1 MKKYLPKNLLFLPL
15 GGSGEIGMNC
25 NLFHID
31 NQWIM
36 VDLGITF
43 NNGDTNAYDIIMPN
57 IEFLFEQNIK
67 LSALILTHAHE
78 DHIGA
83 VPYLFKKIGKV
94 PIYTSPFTASVLK
107 RKFISERISDYDIKI
122 LKYNN
127 ELKIG
132 SFSIQIFCMTHSIP
146 EPNAVLIKTKK
157 GNIFHTGDWKIDPNP
172 LVGKPICSI
181 ELQKFVDCGID
192 VMICD
197 STNVFD
203 FHESGSEGDVRE
215 NLKKIFSKIKKGK
228 IVITCFA
235 SNIARIE
242 SIIKVASQNNKCCL
256 MLGRSINRIYE
267 SAIENN
273 YLKNFNNIVSEKESK
288 IIPEDDL
295 VVICTGSQ
303 GEERAALSRL
313 VRGNH
318 KFLNLSVN
326 DTVIF
331 SSREIPGNEK
341 RINDVK
347 ARVMKIGSVLLDH
360 TNSKVHVSG
369 HPSKKEL
376 KQMYNWIKP
385 KLLIPTHGE
394 YRHLDEHIS
403 FAKECGVKSQLL
415 VENGDLVQLDNDIE
429 KRVISKVISGR
440 SVLKG
445 NKIISINNK
454 LLNEVNIISSDGQI
468 FVNLIM
474 DLDNNLLTDPVIFC
488 PSILLDNDNKDE
500 IKKFLAEEVAIL
512 SDQSIDDN
520 VLSDEI
526 KIRLR
531 NLLKKKIG
539 LKPLT
544 IIEIVRI

>member
-1 MKKYLPKNLLFLPL
+1 MTKYLSENLLYLPL

-36 VDLGITF
+36 VDLGVTF
-43 NNGDTNAYDIIMPN
+43 NSGDTNAYDLIMPDV
-57 IEFLFEQNIK
+57 EFLLEQNIK

-83 VPYLFKKIGKV
+83 VPYLFRTIGKI
-94 PIYTSPFTASVLK
+94 PIYTTPFTASVLK
-107 RKFISERISDYDIKI
+107 RKFVSEGISDYEIKT
-122 LKYNN
+122 LRYDN
-127 ELKIG
+127 EFKIG

-146 EPNAVLIKTKK
+146 ESNAILIKTKK
-157 GNIFHTGDWKIDPNP
+157 GNIFHTGDWKIDLNP
-172 LVGKPICSI
+172 LVGKPICSK
-181 ELQKFVDCGID
+181 ELKKFVNCGID

-203 FHESGSEGDVRE
+203 SNESGSEGDVRE
-215 NLKKIFSKIKKGK
+215 NLKNIFSKIKNGK
-228 IVITCFA
+228 IIITCFA

-242 SIIKVASQNNKCCL
+242 TILKVSSENNKCCL
-256 MLGRSINRIYE
+256 MLGRSIKRIYE

-273 YLKNFNNIVSEKESK
+273 YLNSFNNIVSEKEAK

-318 KFLNLSVN
+318 KYLSLSSN

-341 RINDVK
+341 KINDVK
-347 ARVMKIGSVLLDH
+347 ARVVKTGSVLLDH
-360 TNSKVHVSG
+360 KNAKVHVSG
-369 HPSKKEL
+369 HPSKIEL
-376 KQMYNWIKP
+376 KKMYNWINP
-385 KLLIPTHGE
+385 QLLIPTHGE
-394 YRHLDEHIS
+394 YRHLNEHIN
-403 FAKECGVKSQLL
+403 FAKECGVKNQLL
-415 VENGDLVQLDNDIE
+415 VENGDLVKLDNDNKKMI
-429 KRVISKVISGR
+429 ISKVVSGR
-440 SVLKG
+440 SILKG
-445 NKIISINNK
+445 NKVISINNK
-454 LLNEVNIISSDGQI
+454 LLSDINIISSDGQI

-474 DLDNNLLTDPVIFC
+474 NIDNELLSEPVIFC
-488 PSILLDNDNKDE
+488 PSILIDEESKDE
-500 IKKFLAEEVAIL
+500 IKNFLEEEVAVL
-512 SDQSIDDN
+512 SNQSIDDN
-520 VLSDEI
+520 VLCNEI
-526 KIRLR
+526 KIRLK